1 MIWEGLT
8 VPTLEGFTGFV
19 PPQGDGTS
27 HVMIMGEAPGELEAR
42 DSIPFHPKAPAG
54 STLDRLLRRVR
65 MLMLHRQVAWEAGRI
80 ERELAQTGGRL
91 GENDNWIAATART
104 WGLRLVS
111 RDEAFTRVPRLD
123 VVSY

>member
-54 STLDRLLRRVR
+54 YVHQLSFPIYKVSTNAKTV
-65 MLMLHRQVAWEAGRI
+65 
-80 ERELAQTGGRL
+80 
-91 GENDNWIAATART
+91 
-104 WGLRLVS
+104 GL
-111 RDEAFTRVPRLD
+111 TPI
-123 VVSY
+123 